1 MLRFSSTA
9 ANEFQSRKDVKLIQ
23 VSLLKVRLFSR
34 LVSMHAEQS
43 YRCRKDTNLSFY
55 QLDKI
60 TVHYGNSS
68 LLASNTCSWI
78 LHQSRRVRLRKIML
92 QKSKLE
98 QTNTSLNLLNLRL
111 WKGRFFRTWLV
122 RRHLGRNV
130 TCKCVFFLYC
140 TS

>member
-34 LVSMHAEQS
+34 LASMHAEQS

-68 LLASNTCSWI
+68 
-78 LHQSRRVRLRKIML
+78 Q
-92 QKSKLE
+92 
-98 QTNTSLNLLNLRL
+98 
-111 WKGRFFRTWLV
+111 
-122 RRHLGRNV
+122 V
-130 TCKCVFFLYC
+130 TPTAGSCIKVDE
-140 TS
+140 SG